1 MVNTMNIDEQIL
13 KELKRFNSINKYIFE
28 QDAAGLPPA
37 PEVPADPTALG
48 VAPVGGEVPQPPA
61 TPTVPT
67 PVDVASDPDV
77 EKVDNQ
83 GESEETESGT
93 EELDI
98 TDLVKSQKS
107 LEEKQ
112 DGYFEELFS
121 HLQNLETKL
130 ADMDELFNKINSLES
145 KIETMRPKTP
155 TEKLELRSLDSAP
168 FNQKLTDFFED
179 KEVDMQKSGKN
190 EYVLTTDEVKDF
202 SPSEIQDTFYTQDE
216 DEDEFKALGY

>member
-1 MVNTMNIDEQIL
+1 MTIDERIL
-13 KELKRFNSINKYIFE
+13 NELKRFNSINNYITE
-28 QDAAGLPPA
+28 QEGAALPPA

-48 VAPVGGEVPQPPA
+48 TAPVGGEVPPPA
-61 TPTVPT
+61 APTAPT
-67 PVDVASDPDV
+67 PVDVSADPDV

-168 FNQKLTDFFED
+168 FNQKLTDFFDD
-179 KEVDMQKSGKN
+179 KEVEMQKSGKN

-202 SPSEIQDTFYTQDE
+202 SPSEIQDTFYNQDE
-216 DEDEFKALGY
+216 EEDDFKALGY